1 METWQSRRRPFH
13 LIEHLCKDRRTPKP
27 MRQDCIEFYLKPDV
41 SKLADGKVWSQ
52 AATQIFYSLGVTFGG
67 LMTMSSYN
75 KFDNNILRDTLIVSI
90 GNCFSSV
97 FAGFAVF
104 SFLGHMAFK
113 NCMEVA
119 DVVKSGPGL
128 AFIAYPEAMS
138 LLPASQ
144 LFSVLFFI
152 MLVTLGLDSQFAMV
166 DVLVA
171 GLLDEFPH
179 IFRVGHRKTYVVL
192 FFCVIGFLLG
202 IPILTNGGLHF
213 FNLINDYSAWHGLLI
228 LALIFSCAINF
239 GYQFAT
245 TKFRFVSDLEEMIG
259 EINIVAR
266 GYFYSMWFVGTPIML
281 AFILGYTFANYQTI
295 GEMYGFDNPTDGLGE
310 IYPAWS
316 NTMAML
322 MSFSPVVAILG
333 YLAYSLISTRG
344 QSWFPA
350 DDFGPANVGRA
361 NDAPSAIDNP
371 SYVDPSSKL

>member
-1 METWQSRRRPFH
+1 MCLFSRRVLQLENEDTDAGIEKYTMDNLGNVVWDLFGCNLAAWVLVFACLYKGVQSSGKVVYVTATFPYFV
-13 LIEHLCKDRRTPKP
+13 LIILVIFGATLDGAKDG
-27 MRQDCIEFYLKPDV
+27 IEFYLKPDV

-259 EINIVAR
+259 K
-266 GYFYSMWFVGTPIML
+266 L
-281 AFILGYTFANYQTI
+281 LFI
-295 GEMYGFDNPTDGLGE
+295 
-310 IYPAWS
+310 
-316 NTMAML
+316 
-322 MSFSPVVAILG
+322 
-333 YLAYSLISTRG
+333 
-344 QSWFPA
+344 
-350 DDFGPANVGRA
+350 
-361 NDAPSAIDNP
+361 
-371 SYVDPSSKL
+371 